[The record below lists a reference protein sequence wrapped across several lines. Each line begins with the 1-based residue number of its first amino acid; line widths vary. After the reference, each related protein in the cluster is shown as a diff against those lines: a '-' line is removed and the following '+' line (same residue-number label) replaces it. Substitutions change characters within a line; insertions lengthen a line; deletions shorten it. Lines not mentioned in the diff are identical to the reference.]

1 MKLLIKGAEAA
12 LPTGSGSASN
22 FDNATV
28 VRLVNTVTNADHL
41 VTVVETQGGTV
52 VGSFTLMRSES
63 VLLEKQSGHFVFA
76 ANTLSEGSNTI
87 KKILDEDLSDIN
99 THETMGTHNRVI
111 SLGSSYLEV
120 IALDPKNQNAN
131 NNTWFNLSDKIYRE
145 KFLKIPK
152 LISFVISSEEFS
164 SSIFFEKEFLVSRNK
179 YKWFFKKPN
188 FEYLNKNNFTN
199 TNLFPSLI
207 NWQSVSPLNEMKK
220 SSYSFDSLEIT
231 LNKNHKLLKDFLLSL
246 NLKEKIIFNF
256 NDSLNDELLSLK
268 LTLKSSIN
276 GKYILIS

>member
-1 MKLLIKGAEAA
+1 MA
-12 LPTGSGSASN
+12 N
-22 FDNATV
+22 FKID
-28 VRLVNTVTNADHL
+28 
-41 VTVVETQGGTV
+41 
-52 VGSFTLMRSES
+52 
-63 VLLEKQSGHFVFA
+63 HFVFG

-111 SLGSSYLEV
+111 SLGSSYLEI
-120 IALDPKNQNAN
+120 IALDPQNKNAN

-152 LISFVISSEEFS
+152 LISFVISSDDLS
-164 SSIFFEKEFLVSRNK
+164 SSIFFEKEFFVSRNK

-188 FEYLNKNNFTN
+188 FEYLSKNNFKN

-207 NWQSVSPLNEMKK
+207 NWQSVSPLNDMKK
-220 SSYSFDSLEIT
+220 SSYIFESLEII
-231 LNKNHKLLKDFLLSL
+231 LNKNHKLLQDFLLSL

-256 NDSLNDELLSLK
+256 NNTLNDELLSLK
-268 LTLKSSIN
+268 LTLKSSMN
-276 GKYILIS
+276 DKYILIS

>member
-1 MKLLIKGAEAA
+1 MA
-12 LPTGSGSASN
+12 N
-22 FDNATV
+22 FKID
-28 VRLVNTVTNADHL
+28 
-41 VTVVETQGGTV
+41 
-52 VGSFTLMRSES
+52 
-63 VLLEKQSGHFVFA
+63 HFVFG

-87 KKILDEDLSDIN
+87 KKILDADLSEIN
-99 THETMGTHNRVI
+99 THESMGTHNRVI
-111 SLGSSYLEV
+111 SIGSNYLEI

-152 LISFVISSEEFS
+152 LISFVISSEKFN
-164 SSIFFEKEFLVSRNK
+164 SSIFFEKKFLVSRNK

-207 NWQSVSPLNEMKK
+207 NWQSVSPLNDMKK
-220 SSYSFDSLEIT
+220 SSYIFESLEII

-256 NDSLNDELLSLK
+256 NDNLNDELLSLK

>member
-1 MKLLIKGAEAA
+1 M
-12 LPTGSGSASN
+12 TN
-22 FDNATV
+22 FKID
-28 VRLVNTVTNADHL
+28 
-41 VTVVETQGGTV
+41 
-52 VGSFTLMRSES
+52 
-63 VLLEKQSGHFVFA
+63 HFVFG

-87 KKILDEDLSDIN
+87 KNILDEDLSEIN
-99 THETMGTHNRVI
+99 THESMGTHNRVI
-111 SLGSSYLEV
+111 SLGCYYLEI

-145 KFLKIPK
+145 KILKIPK
-152 LISFVISSEEFS
+152 LISFVISSKKFN

-207 NWQSVSPLNEMKK
+207 NWQSVSPLNDMKK

-231 LNKNHKLLKDFLLSL
+231 LNKNHKLLQDFLLSL

-268 LTLKSSIN
+268 LTLKSSMN
-276 GKYILIS
+276 DKYILIS

>member
-1 MKLLIKGAEAA
+1 M
-12 LPTGSGSASN
+12 TN
-22 FDNATV
+22 FKID
-28 VRLVNTVTNADHL
+28 
-41 VTVVETQGGTV
+41 
-52 VGSFTLMRSES
+52 
-63 VLLEKQSGHFVFA
+63 HFVFG

-87 KKILDEDLSDIN
+87 KKILDEDLGKIN
-99 THETMGTHNRVI
+99 THESMGTHNRVI
-111 SLGSSYLEV
+111 SLGSNYLEI

-152 LISFVISSEEFS
+152 LISFVISSEKFN

-179 YKWFFKKPN
+179 YKWFFKKPD
-188 FEYLNKNNFTN
+188 FQYLKKNNFTN

-207 NWQSVSPLNEMKK
+207 NWQSVSPLNDMKK
-220 SSYSFDSLEIT
+220 SSYIFESLEIK
-231 LNKNHKLLKDFLLSL
+231 LNKNHKLLYDFLLSL
-246 NLKEKIIFNF
+246 NLKEKINFNF
-256 NDSLNDELLSLK
+256 NDNLNDQLLSLK

>member
-1 MKLLIKGAEAA
+1 M
-12 LPTGSGSASN
+12 TN
-22 FDNATV
+22 FKID
-28 VRLVNTVTNADHL
+28 
-41 VTVVETQGGTV
+41 
-52 VGSFTLMRSES
+52 
-63 VLLEKQSGHFVFA
+63 HFVFA
-76 ANTLSEGSNTI
+76 ANTLSEGTNTI
-87 KKILDEDLSDIN
+87 KKILDQDLSEIN

-111 SLGSSYLEV
+111 SLGSSYLEI

-152 LISFVISSEEFS
+152 LISFVLSSDDLS
-164 SSIFFEKEFLVSRNK
+164 SSIFFEKEFFVSRNK

-188 FEYLNKNNFTN
+188 FEYLNKINFTN

-220 SSYSFDSLEIT
+220 SSYIFESLEIM
-231 LNKNHKLLKDFLLSL
+231 LNKNHKLLHDFLLSL

-256 NDSLNDELLSLK
+256 NDSLNDDLLTLK
-268 LTLKSSIN
+268 LTLRSLIEDKL
-276 GKYILIS
+276 ILIS

>member
-1 MKLLIKGAEAA
+1 M
-12 LPTGSGSASN
+12 TN
-22 FDNATV
+22 FKID
-28 VRLVNTVTNADHL
+28 
-41 VTVVETQGGTV
+41 
-52 VGSFTLMRSES
+52 
-63 VLLEKQSGHFVFA
+63 HFVFG

-87 KKILDEDLSDIN
+87 KEILDEDLSEIN
-99 THETMGTHNRVI
+99 VHETMGTHNRVI
-111 SLGSSYLEV
+111 SLDSCYLEV
-120 IALDPKNQNAN
+120 ISLDPKNQNLN
-131 NNTWFNLSDKIYRE
+131 SNTWFNLGDKIYRE

-152 LISFVISSEEFS
+152 LISFVISSDELNG
-164 SSIFFEKEFLVSRNK
+164 SIFFEKEFFVSRNK

-220 SSYSFDSLEIT
+220 SLYSFESLEIT
-231 LNKNHKLLKDFLLSL
+231 LNKNHKLLYDFLLSL

-268 LTLKSSIN
+268 LKLKSSMN
-276 GKYILIS
+276 DKYILIS